1 MARGDRRTFTQ
12 ALDAQPVRLRQWAI
26 VAVCMLVLVAEG
38 MDLQLLGIL
47 APVVMEAFD
56 VTRSTFGIA
65 MSAALVGFG
74 LGAFSG
80 GLMGDRIGRR
90 WTLVIASVVFSLATV
105 GASTSTDVWTMA
117 VWRAVSG
124 LGFGAAY
131 ANALSMA
138 NEWLP
143 VKWRPVA
150 VSTLAVGTP
159 LGGSLVG
166 EFAPGLSLEYG
177 WDGTFLILGG
187 ITFLVTFVVWA
198 VLRDSP
204 SFLLARGEPEKARK
218 NARLVLDEDEELAAE
233 EDDSADAT
241 GRKIGLT
248 HPTTFRLSIGIA
260 IAFAAATFV
269 AYGILS
275 WGTTFL
281 TAQDFTL
288 EEAGGVVALAGYSS
302 MVGSILAG
310 VFVRRF
316 GSKIVMATL
325 SAVLVMWML
334 AIGYTVEGLP
344 PVLSPEEKTFV
355 FWLVGLSGSCFSA
368 AIAAMY
374 VIMAFG
380 YPQAVRAAGMG
391 LGILM
396 SRVGAIS
403 ATGFG
408 GALLEA
414 GGDSTWLFFGA
425 LTAAAVLIMAAAF
438 VVDRHVPPLARAG

>member
-1 MARGDRRTFTQ
+1 MTTFTQ
-12 ALDAQPVRLRQWAI
+12 ALEGTRVRPLQWAI
-26 VAVCMLVLVAEG
+26 VATCLAVLIAEG

-47 APVVMEAFD
+47 APRVMEAFD
-56 VTRSTFGIA
+56 VSRATFGIA
-65 MSAALVGFG
+65 MSAALIGFG
-74 LGAFSG
+74 LGAFGG
-80 GLMGDRIGRR
+80 GLMGDRLGRR

-105 GASTSTDVWTMA
+105 GASFAGDVWSLA
-117 VWRAVSG
+117 LWRAVSG

-143 VKWRPVA
+143 LKWRPVV
-150 VSTLAVGTP
+150 VSTLSVGTP
-159 LGGSLVG
+159 MGGSLVG
-166 EFAPGLSLEYG
+166 WFAPDLAAQYG
-177 WDGTFLILGG
+177 WDGTFLILGFV
-187 ITFLVTFVVWA
+187 TLAVVLLVLL

-204 SFLLARGEPEKARK
+204 SFLIARGRTAQAQA
-218 NARLVLDEDEELAAE
+218 NAALVLDHPVKLEPERDPGEDAA
-233 EDDSADAT
+233 
-241 GRKIGLT
+241 GRSVGLT
-248 HPTTFRLSIGIA
+248 HPTTFRLSIGIS
-260 IAFAAATFV
+260 IAFAAATLV

-281 TAQDFTL
+281 EAKGFTPG
-288 EEAGGVVALAGYSS
+288 EAGDTVALAGISS
-302 MVGSILAG
+302 MVASIFVGLA
-310 VFVRRF
+310 VRRF
-316 GSKIVMATL
+316 GSRLVMALL
-325 SAVLVMWML
+325 SVLITGWML
-334 AIGYTVEGLP
+334 AIGYTIEGLP
-344 PVLSPEEKTFV
+344 AQLSAGDKAMV
-355 FWLVGLSGSCFSA
+355 YWLVGLSGAAFSS

-408 GALLEA
+408 GALLEYGGESTWPFFGTLAA
-414 GGDSTWLFFGA
+414 GG
-425 LTAAAVLIMAAAF
+425 VLVAAAAF

>member
-1 MARGDRRTFTQ
+1 MTTGRMTFTE
-12 ALDAQPVRLRQWAI
+12 ALDATRIKPLQWAI

-90 WTLVIASVVFSLATV
+90 WTLVIASIVFSLATV
-105 GASTSTDVWTMA
+105 GASTASDVWTMA
-117 VWRAVSG
+117 FWRAVSG

-166 EFAPGLSLEYG
+166 EFAPELSAEYG

-204 SFLLARGEPEKARK
+204 SFLLARGQAEKAHA
-218 NARLVLDEDEELAAE
+218 NARLVLDEEVELEAE
-233 EDDSADAT
+233 RDSAEDAG
-241 GRKIGLT
+241 GRRIGLT

-288 EEAGGVVALAGYSS
+288 EEAGRVVALAGYSS
-302 MVGSILAG
+302 MVGSVLAG

-316 GSKIVMATL
+316 GSRVVMATL
-325 SAVLVMWML
+325 SSVLVIWML
-334 AIGYTVEGLP
+334 AIGYTIEGLP
-344 PVLSPEEKTFV
+344 ETLSAGEKTFV
-355 FWLVGLSGSCFSA
+355 TWLVGLSGGFFSA

-408 GALLEA
+408 GVLLEL
-414 GGDSTWLFFGA
+414 GGDSTWLFFGT
-425 LTAAAVLIMAAAF
+425 LTGAAALIMAAAL
-438 VVDRHVPPLARAG
+438 VVDRHVAPLSKAG